1 MLIPNSDQQCLDS
14 WFVKLQSR
22 GWLAVFETVAV
33 MEVVWIGGS
42 QRQSRAGWW
51 AELRID
57 LGGAHR
63 AQLYEDRKQSSFL
76 CAGRLCEYF
85 VLYCM
90 MWESGW
96 KDGVESDVY
105 LMGKFI

>member
-1 MLIPNSDQQCLDS
+1 MANSDQQCLNC

-22 GWLAVFETVAV
+22 GWLIVFETVAV

-42 QRQSRAGWW
+42 QRQSNAGWW

-57 LGGAHR
+57 LVCAHK

-76 CAGRLCEYF
+76 CAGRLCG
-85 VLYCM
+85 YCIVSTDR
-90 MWESGW
+90 MWELEA
-96 KDGVESDVY
+96 VELDVY
-105 LMGKFI
+105 LTGKSI